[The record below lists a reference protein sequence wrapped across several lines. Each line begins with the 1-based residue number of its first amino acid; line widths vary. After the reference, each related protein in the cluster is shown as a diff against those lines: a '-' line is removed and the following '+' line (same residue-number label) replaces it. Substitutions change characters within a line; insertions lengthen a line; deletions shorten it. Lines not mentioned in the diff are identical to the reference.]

1 MPRFAAPDG
10 QPLTSIRSINDLP
23 EIDHERIYGTL
34 IPSDLLERYHI
45 SPIEFHSPTGD
56 RLVEID
62 APPGTGSIEIKV
74 WHQVGARDPVLYFQ
88 LADTPNN
95 QLIVLLF
102 VINDPEGPRFDID
115 RNWRGERTK
124 FGTMNRNI
132 EAEIEAMQA
141 GLGPGQIRRGL
152 HLSRKVQATFENFVA
167 GLGHELFFFEP
178 LAYHT
183 AILFERYGCNYSVG
197 KKKMEWIDH
206 EFQAPDGELFKRL
219 DSSTPFRMSG
229 AEKTVR
235 GRSWAIH
242 DGILGEP
249 FTAIHM
255 YRRIGIDSGINT
267 FPSAEW

>member
-1 MPRFAAPDG
+1 MDRFIGPDG
-10 QPLTSIRSINDLP
+10 GPLTSLRSINELP
-23 EIDHERIYGTL
+23 AIDRDRIYGTL
-34 IPSDLLERYHI
+34 IQPGVLTRYAI
-45 SPIEFHSPTGD
+45 NPIDFRCPTGE

-62 APPGTGSIEIKV
+62 APPGTSSVEVKV
-74 WHQVGARDPVLYFQ
+74 WHQPGARDPVLYFQ

-102 VINDPEGPRFDID
+102 VINDPAGPRFDID

-124 FGTMNRNI
+124 FGTMSRNI
-132 EAEIEAMQA
+132 EAEIEAMKA

-152 HLSRKVQATFENFVA
+152 HLSRDVQATFENFVA
-167 GLGHELFFFEP
+167 CLGHELFLFEP

-197 KKKMEWIDH
+197 KKKMEWIHH
-206 EFQAPDGELFKRL
+206 EFQVASGELFKRL
-219 DSSTPFRMSG
+219 DGSTPFRMPG

-255 YRRIGIDSGINT
+255 YRRIGVEAGINT